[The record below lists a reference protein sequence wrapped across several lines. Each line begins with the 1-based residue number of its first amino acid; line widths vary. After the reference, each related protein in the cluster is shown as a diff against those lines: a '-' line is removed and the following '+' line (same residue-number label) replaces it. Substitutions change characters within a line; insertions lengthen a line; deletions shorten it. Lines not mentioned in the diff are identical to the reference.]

1 MNLYEQLFHL
11 NDLGLL
17 LVCIAGVSAISLTAV
32 GVMTLTRH
40 VFPNTRGTALVTTM
54 LSGILLPTGMVIA
67 FVASDVWQNDERGR
81 IAVEQEATA
90 VSDSIRITRHLS
102 AHAAEPI
109 KERIRVYVQAAVDDE
124 WASMS
129 EGRYSE
135 ITELALDDLMV
146 AAVRMEVDADNFGE
160 AIAGQELRKY
170 VTRIEIARDTRL
182 RVAETRIRAPKW
194 LAVFILLFVS
204 ACVIAELHL
213 NFRRALIISICLF
226 SLGFGVTIFLISSY
240 DRPFTGRTSIQ
251 PLALKQVVLRA
262 N

>member
-11 NDLGLL
+11 TDLGLFF
-17 LVCIAGVSAISLTAV
+17 VCICGVSAISLAAI
-32 GVMTLTRH
+32 GVMTLTRYI
-40 VFPNTRGTALVTTM
+40 FPNTRGTAIVATM

-67 FVASDVWQNDERGR
+67 FVASDVWKNDERGR

-90 VSDSIRITRHLS
+90 VSDSIRITKHL
-102 AHAAEPI
+102 AVHAAAPI
-109 KERIRVYVQAAVDDE
+109 KERIRLYVQAAVNDE
-124 WASMS
+124 WPLMS

-135 ITELALDDLMV
+135 LTELALDDLMV

-182 RVAETRIRAPKW
+182 RIAETRIRAPKW

-213 NFRRALIISICLF
+213 NFRRALVISISLF

-240 DRPFTGRTSIQ
+240 DRPFTGRASIQ
-251 PLALKQVVLRA
+251 PLALKQVVMRA
-262 N
+262 Q